1 MMKRIQKTIK
11 VGSHYIDC
19 GYIPRI
25 CLENDGESLKGKS
38 LIDGSIGFCSI
49 RYCAPWWVHKGF
61 AQRWA
66 KFGPPSKILK
76 EHLKAFYAGEW
87 GNGRKIWWKE

>member
-1 MMKRIQKTIK
+1 MKPINKQIK
-11 VGSHYIDC
+11 IGDHYIDC

-25 CLENDGESLKGKS
+25 CLEIDGGSIKGKS
-38 LIDGSIGFCSI
+38 LIDNSIGFCSI
-49 RYCAPWWVHKGF
+49 RYCAPEWVHEGV

-66 KFGPPSKILK
+66 KTGPLSKNLK
-76 EHLKAFYAGEW
+76 EHLKSFYNGEW